1 MWMPQSDVTKN
12 GRWSSCRRRDCDC
25 VAAVPIGGKG
35 LQISLYMHS
44 TKMVT
49 PFHRKYAYT
58 KKYVLYPNQLLHHLC
73 MHTSLVCIVFSGR
86 VMHTLV
92 GRIMGIYGIWE
103 CQLVS
108 SVWS

>member
-44 TKMVT
+44 TKMVKKVCIHQVRIVSKSATT
-49 PFHRKYAYT
+49 PPVYAY
-58 KKYVLYPNQLLHHLC
+58 Y
-73 MHTSLVCIVFSGR
+73 SLVCIVFSGR

-92 GRIMGIYGIWE
+92 G
-103 CQLVS
+103 
-108 SVWS
+108 

>member
-1 MWMPQSDVTKN
+1 MSQKMED
-12 GRWSSCRRRDCDC
+12 GRVAEGAIATALLPCRSEGKDCRYH
-25 VAAVPIGGKG
+25 
-35 LQISLYMHS
+35 LYMHR

>member
-25 VAAVPIGGKG
+25 EAAVPIGGKG

-58 KKYVLYPNQLLHHLC
+58 KYVLYPNQLLHHLC
-73 MHTSLVCIVFSGR
+73 MHTTLVCIVFSR
-86 VMHTLV
+86 YAYSC
-92 GRIMGIYGIWE
+92 RIMGIHGIWE